1 MPPSRDDAAVF
12 TEIFDRHRHAVHAY
26 FLGRVADPELA
37 RDLVQEA
44 FLRAWRRLS
53 EIAPLPPDKQR
64 AWIFT
69 VARNLAI
76 DSYRAGAARQAAEAA
91 LRHQA
96 ATEEATVA
104 GPHLEAESR
113 ERLAQVDAAIP
124 RAPRGAAGDPLDG
137 HRRRADQPP
146 DRRGPGRAGRHRP
159 LPAQPGPQA
168 AGGRARPGGEIMT
181 SPARPDLDQLLAAW
195 AAARRLPDAEAER
208 IRQAIVPPAPPLQA
222 TWWSDFNEK
231 ISTAIARATATPGP
245 ALAAL
250 A

>member
-1 MPPSRDDAAVF
+1 MTRRSSPRSSTGTAMPCTPTSSAASP
-12 TEIFDRHRHAVHAY
+12 
-26 FLGRVADPELA
+26 DPELA

-69 VARNLAI
+69 VARNLAV

-113 ERLAQVDAAIP
+113 ERLAQVDAAI
-124 RAPRGAAGDPLDG
+124 
-137 HRRRADQPP
+137 
-146 DRRGPGRAGRHRP
+146 
-159 LPAQPGPQA
+159 
-168 AGGRARPGGEIMT
+168 
-181 SPARPDLDQLLAAW
+181 
-195 AAARRLPDAEAER
+195 RRLPEEQR
-208 IRQAIVPPAPPLQA
+208 VIL
-222 TWWSDFNEK
+222 SM
-231 ISTAIARATATPGP
+231 ATAGGLTSRQIGEALGEP
-245 ALAAL
+245 AGTVRYRLSQARKQLAAAL
-250 A
+250 DLEEEP